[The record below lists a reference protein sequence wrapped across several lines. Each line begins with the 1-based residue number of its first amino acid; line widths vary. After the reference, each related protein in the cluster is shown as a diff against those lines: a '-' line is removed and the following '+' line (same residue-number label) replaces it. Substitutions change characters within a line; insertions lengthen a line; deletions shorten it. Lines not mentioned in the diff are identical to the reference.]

1 MYGIHILNKLNEGS
15 NFKRLGLDPIKGSS
29 PLQFKSGY
37 WDPISMGFKNV
48 DEVREKLVG
57 GMVFLHN
64 DKNTDSFVGGLVLEI
79 DEVMLDEEEV
89 DRGDGRVVKRED
101 RFQIIFQ
108 SMLEGKGQSWRGRD
122 HSMSYTSGL
131 IEIE

>member
-1 MYGIHILNKLNEGS
+1 MNGIHILNKLNEGS

-29 PLQFKSGY
+29 LLKYESGH
-37 WDPISMGFKNV
+37 WDPISMGFKDV

-79 DEVMLDEEEV
+79 DEVILDEEEV
-89 DRGDGRVVKRED
+89 DRGKGRVVKRED

-122 HSMSYTSGL
+122 HAMSYTSGL

>member
-1 MYGIHILNKLNEGS
+1 MNGIHILNKLNEGS

-29 PLQFKSGY
+29 PLKYESGS
-37 WDPISMGFKNV
+37 WDPISMGFKDV

-64 DKNTDSFVGGLVLEI
+64 DKNTESFVGGLVLEI
-79 DEVMLDEEEV
+79 DEVLLEEE
-89 DRGDGRVVKRED
+89 GKRED
-101 RFQIIFQ
+101 RFIITFQ
-108 SMLEGKGQSWRGRD
+108 SMIEGKGQKWRGRKGPYD
-122 HSMSYTSGL
+122 YNSGL

>member
-1 MYGIHILNKLNEGS
+1 MNGIHILNKVIEGS
-15 NFKRLGLDPIKGSS
+15 NVKRLGLDPIKGSS

-37 WDPISMGFKNV
+37 WDPISMGFKDV

-64 DKNTDSFVGGLVLEI
+64 DKNTESFVGGLVLEI
-79 DEVMLDEEEV
+79 DEVLLEEE
-89 DRGDGRVVKRED
+89 GKRDD
-101 RFQIIFQ
+101 RFIITFQ
-108 SMLEGKGQSWRGRD
+108 SMIEGKGQKWRGRNGP
-122 HSMSYTSGL
+122 YVYNSGL

>member
-1 MYGIHILNKLNEGS
+1 MNGIHILNKVIEGS
-15 NFKRLGLDPIKGSS
+15 NVKRLGLDPIKGSS

-37 WDPISMGFKNV
+37 WDPISMGFKDV

-79 DEVMLDEEEV
+79 DEVLLEEE
-89 DRGDGRVVKRED
+89 VKRED
-101 RFQIIFQ
+101 RFIITFQ
-108 SMLEGKGQSWRGRD
+108 SMIEGKGQKWRGRNGP
-122 HSMSYTSGL
+122 YVYNSGL

>member
-1 MYGIHILNKLNEGS
+1 MNGIHILNKVIEGS
-15 NFKRLGLDPIKGSS
+15 NVKRLGLDPIKGSS

-37 WDPISMGFKNV
+37 WDPISMGFKDV

-64 DKNTDSFVGGLVLEI
+64 DKNTESFVGGLVLEI
-79 DEVMLDEEEV
+79 DEVLLEEE
-89 DRGDGRVVKRED
+89 VKRED
-101 RFQIIFQ
+101 RFIITFQ
-108 SMLEGKGQSWRGRD
+108 SMIEGKGQKWRGRKGP
-122 HSMSYTSGL
+122 YVYNSGL

>member
-1 MYGIHILNKLNEGS
+1 MYGIHILNKVIEGS
-15 NFKRLGLDPIKGSS
+15 NVKRLGLDPIKGSS

-79 DEVMLDEEEV
+79 DEVLLEEE
-89 DRGDGRVVKRED
+89 GKRDD
-101 RFQIIFQ
+101 RFMITFQ
-108 SMLEGKGQSWRGRD
+108 SMIEGKGQKWRGRKGPYD
-122 HSMSYTSGL
+122 YNSGL

>member
-1 MYGIHILNKLNEGS
+1 MNGIHILNKVIEGS
-15 NFKRLGLDPIKGSS
+15 NVKRLGLDPIKGSS
-29 PLQFKSGY
+29 PLQFKSCC
-37 WDPISMGFKNV
+37 WDPLSMGFKDV

-79 DEVMLDEEEV
+79 DEVLLEEE
-89 DRGDGRVVKRED
+89 GKRDD
-101 RFQIIFQ
+101 RFIITFQ
-108 SMLEGKGQSWRGRD
+108 SMIEGKGQKWRGRKGPYD
-122 HSMSYTSGL
+122 YNSGL

>member
-1 MYGIHILNKLNEGS
+1 MNGIHILNKVIEGS
-15 NFKRLGLDPIKGSS
+15 NVKRLGLDPIKGSS

-37 WDPISMGFKNV
+37 WDPISMGFRNV

-79 DEVMLDEEEV
+79 DEVILDEEEEYLNNV
-89 DRGDGRVVKRED
+89 LKFLFFSINFEAIAFV
-101 RFQIIFQ
+101 F
-108 SMLEGKGQSWRGRD
+108 
-122 HSMSYTSGL
+122 
-131 IEIE
+131 